1 MLKCSNGGKMEGKSS
16 KKPLRQALDTEK
28 DLLNTYKKQ
37 EEQKVKKMEEESR
50 TMEESQTELNID
62 NQNEKSQAE
71 DSNNSIIEEL
81 SNIALDK
88 ISEIEELKAE
98 RDYLKDQLVRKV
110 AEIENQRKRHLKEKQ
125 ELIDYAN
132 GQLLGKM
139 IELLDYFEQAVDA
152 SGKTTDIEALR
163 TGLEMLYQKAVKL
176 FEEQGVK
183 KMEDPTGKPFD
194 VNLQDAIMAMNS
206 DKEEGTVLQVAQPG
220 YMYKDKVLRHAKVIT
235 SNGQANG

>member
-1 MLKCSNGGKMEGKSS
+1 MKSSNGGKMEGKSS

-37 EEQKVKKMEEESR
+37 EEQKVKKMEEE
-50 TMEESQTELNID
+50 TKIVEENLIVQNID
-62 NQNEKSQAE
+62 SQNEKNQSD
-71 DSNNSIIEEL
+71 DSNKNIIEEL

-110 AEIENQRKRHLKEKQ
+110 AEIDNQRKRHLKEKQ
-125 ELIDYAN
+125 ELIDFAN
-132 GQLLGKM
+132 EQLLGKM

-152 SGKTTDIEALR
+152 SNKTTDIEALR

-183 KMEDPTGKPFD
+183 KMEDASGKPFD
-194 VNLQDAIMAMNS
+194 VNYHDAILAMNS

-235 SNGQANG
+235 SSGQSN

>member
-1 MLKCSNGGKMEGKSS
+1 MEGKSS

-37 EEQKVKKMEEESR
+37 EEQKVKKMEEETR
-50 TMEESQTELNID
+50 TMEESQNELNID
-62 NQNEKSQAE
+62 NRNEKHQSE
-71 DSNNSIIEEL
+71 DSNNNIIEEL

-125 ELIDYAN
+125 ELADYAN
-132 GQLLGKM
+132 GQLLERM

-152 SGKTTDIEALR
+152 ANKTTDIEALR

-235 SNGQANG
+235 SSGQSNE